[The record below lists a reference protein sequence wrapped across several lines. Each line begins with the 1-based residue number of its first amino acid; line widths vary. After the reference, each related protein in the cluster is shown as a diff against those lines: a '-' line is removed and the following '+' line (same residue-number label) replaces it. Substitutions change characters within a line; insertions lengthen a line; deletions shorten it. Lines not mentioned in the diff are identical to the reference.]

1 MSFSR
6 RTATRLVPVQ
16 AQNGEIR
23 DFLALTRQ
31 QSSLNVSAAD
41 DLANDHSG
49 LRAHLPTRMLRAAAL
64 FALIPFLVAGKPVV
78 SQQAICDE
86 VQSYVN
92 MFVDYT
98 KTTCAPTNASSD
110 TFTFLVLSS
119 EPIFSIKDEK
129 KAWLIAVVLSL
140 GNAMN
145 GAPDV
150 KTGELY
156 VADADLKTN
165 IAYVLPIVVAK
176 ALQNDVATG
185 KLQLG
190 AMYEKIE
197 KSLVRKELPKP

>member
-23 DFLALTRQ
+23 NFLALTRQ

-64 FALIPFLVAGKPVV
+64 LALIPYLVAGKPVV

-98 KTTCAPTNASSD
+98 KTTCAPTGTSNN

-119 EPIFSIKDEK
+119 EPIFSIRDEK

-165 IAYVLPIVVAK
+165 IAYVLPIVVAN
-176 ALQNDVATG
+176 ARPAVPRRAPCRGRLQRERESNREYPA
-185 KLQLG
+185 G
-190 AMYEKIE
+190 A
-197 KSLVRKELPKP
+197 

>member
-1 MSFSR
+1 MML
-6 RTATRLVPVQ
+6 TW
-16 AQNGEIR
+16 
-23 DFLALTRQ
+23 LALVLLVGFLCWVARP
-31 QSSLNVSAAD
+31 S
-41 DLANDHSG
+41 HRG

-98 KTTCAPTNASSD
+98 KTTCAPTDANSD